1 MWDFGDGS
9 PTSDTGSH
17 VYGEYGIYT
26 VTLIVS
32 DDDGGIDSDT
42 LTVIVMDITDPT
54 TTLTFEPQ
62 FGEEE
67 PYYVSTTTQFVLT
80 AVDNPFGSGIA
91 IIQYRIGDEVEWSTY
106 IGPFSIS
113 DIGGPYTVYYRSTDI
128 AGNTE
133 QAKSVD
139 VIVNASELSYDGE
152 ISGDYS
158 DPVILEATLIDIA
171 TQELISG
178 KTIVFTIGT
187 QTISAE
193 TINGV
198 ACVTLILDQPGGDY
212 SVSASFLNDGE
223 YLASSDESAFTI
235 NKENALAEYTGNLV
249 VSTHADTITLRATIF
264 DEIDGNWGDLT
275 KIFVSISILD
285 SWTLEML
292 YNSGA
297 LQVETTVVE
306 GVGIA
311 IITIPNTLPE
321 EGYFVKISFDPDE
334 NDYYCGDTTDYV
346 TLIIYE
352 PIGDF
357 VTGGGWIEDADG
369 NKGNFGFNV
378 KYKKNGAPKGQA
390 IFVYKEGDYTVI
402 VKANAWVGMAIISE
416 DNYTIFEA
424 KCNVKKVDQLTGEV
438 IWEEGN
444 YRLVI
449 EAWDNSNDGKE
460 DVIQIRVYDKI
471 GIVFHEAGFDPYG
484 ILGGGNIVIHVDDKK
499 K

>member
-1 MWDFGDGS
+1 
-9 PTSDTGSH
+9 
-17 VYGEYGIYT
+17 VE
-26 VTLIVS
+26 VR
-32 DDDGGIDSDT
+32 
-42 LTVIVMDITDPT
+42 DITDPI
-54 TTLTFEPQ
+54 TTLTFQPQ
-62 FGEEE
+62 FGAEA
-67 PYYVSTTTQFVLT
+67 PYYVSTTTEFVLT
-80 AVDNPFGSGIA
+80 AEDNSFGSGID
-91 IIQYRIGDEVEWSTY
+91 IIQYKIGNEAEWSTF
-106 IGPFSIS
+106 IGLFSIS

-133 QAKSVD
+133 EAKSVD

-152 ISGDYS
+152 ITGDYS
-158 DPVILEATLIDIA
+158 DPVILEATLIDMA
-171 TQELISG
+171 TQELISD
-178 KTIVFTIGT
+178 KTIIFTIGT
-187 QTISAE
+187 QTINAE

-212 SVSASFLNDGE
+212 TVSASFLNDGE

-249 VSTHADTITLRATIF
+249 VSTNADTITLRATIF

-275 KIFVSISILD
+275 KIFVNISILN
-285 SWTLEML
+285 SWTLEIL
-292 YNSGA
+292 YTSGA

-321 EGYFVKISFDPDE
+321 EGYFINISFDPDE
-334 NDYYCGDTTDYV
+334 NDYYCGDTTDFV

-378 KYKKNGAPKGQA
+378 KYKKNGLPKGQA

-424 KCNVKKVDQLTGEV
+424 KCNVKKIDRSTGEI

-449 EAWDNSNDGKE
+449 EAWDNSNNGKE

-484 ILGGGNIVIHVDDKK
+484 ILGGGNIVIHIDEKTL
-499 K
+499 